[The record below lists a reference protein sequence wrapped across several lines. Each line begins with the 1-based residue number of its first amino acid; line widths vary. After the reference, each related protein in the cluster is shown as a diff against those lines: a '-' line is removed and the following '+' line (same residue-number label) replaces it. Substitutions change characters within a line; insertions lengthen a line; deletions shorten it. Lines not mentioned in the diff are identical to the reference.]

1 MLFGNYTFM
10 LYKIVMKNKI
20 IPNIANFSILFGLIL
35 GSFAACKKEE
45 LTNNLAIDGYP
56 VFSIRINDQSYLSS
70 GYYAPAYS
78 GVGGGPVM
86 FKYFRQDAS
95 GSINEIEITVF
106 DQVEDRY
113 VSGTHPPSH
122 KILSLGKCAAYI
134 VLTKRGDDF
143 HGTYHSLKTNQ
154 DNYHINQVILDG
166 KPYSIDTAGLTFNI
180 AAETSHPVNHLII
193 TTGDFSF
200 NLFEPGNPTKLIPA
214 TGSFRMYSN

>member
-1 MLFGNYTFM
+1 MKSKPLLSCRKILMALLF
-10 LYKIVMKNKI
+10 
-20 IPNIANFSILFGLIL
+20 IP
-35 GSFAACKKEE
+35 AAISGCRKEE
-45 LTNNLAIDGYP
+45 LKNNLAIDGYP
-56 VFSIRINDQSYLSS
+56 IFSIRINDQSYISS

-78 GVGGGPVM
+78 GAGGGPVM
-86 FKYFRQDAS
+86 FKYFRQDTS

-122 KILSLGKCAAYI
+122 KILSLGKCAAYM

-143 HGTYHSLKTNQ
+143 HGAYHSLKTPQ

-180 AAETSHPVNHLII
+180 AGETSHPVNHLII